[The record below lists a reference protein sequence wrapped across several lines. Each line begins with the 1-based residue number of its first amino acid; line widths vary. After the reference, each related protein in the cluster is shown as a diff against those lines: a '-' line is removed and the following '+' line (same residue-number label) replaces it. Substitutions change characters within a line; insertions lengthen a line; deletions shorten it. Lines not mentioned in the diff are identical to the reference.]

1 MALAARS
8 EVRRPILRP
17 GGAVPR
23 RNRERRLAAPPPGAT
38 RVAPPQA
45 AQMAETECMDA
56 SAIEP
61 GTAPEPAGVLPGW
74 LEQRLAEF
82 QRHLAA
88 GRGMSP
94 HTVRAYVGDV
104 GSLLEH
110 ACRNGLSE
118 LAALDIAVIRS
129 WLAAQHAGGRARA
142 TLARRAAAARA
153 FTAFGC
159 SRGWLAADPGS
170 LLKSPKAGRHLPQVL
185 APEQMNAVLAVAA
198 TASAAAASAADM
210 RTAALS
216 AASEGAAHGSAH
228 DSATDHSAAGDGAAG
243 DGAAGDGAAGD
254 GAAADSAAPAPAVS
268 ADGASSHVR
277 RGFGEDELAEVI
289 AWRDAAIMELLYAS
303 GIRVSE
309 LCGLDIG
316 DVDGER
322 RSVRVLGKGG
332 RERVVPMGIPAV
344 RALRRWYQAGR
355 PMLVTARSGAALF
368 VGARGGRLDPRTAR
382 RVVHASI
389 AAAGSVPDTGPHG
402 LRHTAATH
410 LLEGGADLRSVQE
423 ILGHAS
429 LATTQIYTHVSVERL
444 LSAYRQAH
452 PRA

>member
-1 MALAARS
+1 MADTGRMEPSATGRA
-8 EVRRPILRP
+8 P
-17 GGAVPR
+17 GP
-23 RNRERRLAAPPPGAT
+23 
-38 RVAPPQA
+38 
-45 AQMAETECMDA
+45 
-56 SAIEP
+56 S
-61 GTAPEPAGVLPGW
+61 PAGPSPAGRAPDWVD
-74 LEQRLAEF
+74 QRLAEF

-88 GRGMSP
+88 GRSMSP
-94 HTVRAYVGDV
+94 HSVRAYVGDAR
-104 GSLLEH
+104 SLLEH
-110 ACRNGLSE
+110 ASQNGLSE
-118 LAALDIAVIRS
+118 LAALDIAAIRS

-153 FTAFGC
+153 FTAFGY
-159 SRGWLAADPGS
+159 SRGWLPVDPGS

-185 APEQMNAVLAVAA
+185 GREQMSAVLAAG
-198 TASAAAASAADM
+198 
-210 RTAALS
+210 AALS
-216 AASEGAAHGSAH
+216 AAI
-228 DSATDHSAAGDGAAG
+228 AT
-243 DGAAGDGAAGD
+243 
-254 GAAADSAAPAPAVS
+254 
-268 ADGASSHVR
+268 ADGAGAVATAD
-277 RGFGEDELAEVI
+277 GAGAGGAADGLGAGGAGEGGPGDEEVAVAL
-289 AWRDAAIMELLYAS
+289 AWRDTAIMELLYAS

-316 DVDGER
+316 DVDGDR

-332 RERVVPMGIPAV
+332 RERVVPMGIPAA
-344 RALRRWYQAGR
+344 RALRQWHRAGR
-355 PMLVTARSGAALF
+355 PRLVTAQSGAALF
-368 VGARGGRLDPRTAR
+368 LGARGGRLDPRTAR
-382 RVVHASI
+382 RVVHARI